1 MALRVKA
8 HDAAQYYGISVSNL
22 RKWGREGAIPTERTP
37 RGHFVYIIPECC
49 KQHELTEPGEWGDS
63 IIYARV
69 SSKKQKGDLVHQI
82 KTLQNQFP
90 EYTLLQDIGSGLNYQ
105 RKNFRALLEQLFKGK
120 IRRVVV
126 SHQDRFCR
134 FGFDFFQWLFQH
146 FGATLESLE
155 HPNPETG
162 ESMVADIMEIFTVF
176 TARYYGRRKYHPN
189 PETPNIS
196 ESPPEKTDS

>member
-1 MALRVKA
+1 MTLRVKA
-8 HDAAQYYGISVSNL
+8 HEAAEYYGISISNV

-37 RGHFVYIIPECC
+37 KGHYIYIIPECC
-49 KQHELTEPGEWGDS
+49 KQSEPASPEDWSDS

-69 SSKKQKGDLVHQI
+69 SSKKQKGDLLRQVQ
-82 KTLQNQFP
+82 TLQSKYPN
-90 EYTLLQDIGSGLNYQ
+90 YTLLQDIGSGLNYE
-105 RKNFRALLEQLFKGK
+105 RKNFRSLLERLFQGK

-134 FGFDFFQWLFQH
+134 FGFDFFQWLFQY
-146 FGATLESLE
+146 FGATLESME

-162 ESMVADIMEIFTVF
+162 DSMVADIMEIFTVF

-189 PETPNIS
+189 HETSDIS
-196 ESPPEKTDS
+196 KSSSEETHE